1 MYISF
6 LEATISIETIKTV
19 IANGGGNINMDGKLV
34 ELREGYMI
42 GIDGHEKRVEV
53 PADLDVLHAQ
63 FNNYLNRVQHY
74 NIGADIVGYFGI
86 WAESG
91 SLVFDISVQATHGYG
106 TESELETAY
115 VLEREHKQR
124 AICDVAARTVLP
136 TTI

>member
-19 IANGGGNINMDGKLV
+19 IANGGGNINMNGKLV
-34 ELREGYMI
+34 ELKHGYMVS
-42 GIDGHEKRVEV
+42 IDGHEKRVAV

-74 NIGADIVGYFGI
+74 NIGADIVGYFGV

-91 SLVFDISVQATHGYG
+91 SLVFDISVQVTHGYG
-106 TESELETAY
+106 SESALETAY
-115 VLEREHKQR
+115 TLAHEHRQR
-124 AICDVAARTVLP
+124 AIYDVAARTVLP
-136 TTI
+136 VI